1 MKNRVSTIFAL
12 CLLFVGPSLSR
23 AQNPTTAT
31 TPGKIGLLNIQAA
44 ILSTGEGKKAMADL
58 DKKYQPKRTE
68 LQKMQ
73 QDIQGLEDQIQ
84 RQQTAA
90 SDAAQAQLSR
100 QLDEKKK
107 IFTRTQQDAQDDFA
121 TDRGDVVSRI
131 SQKMGRV
138 VQDFAEQNGYSAIL
152 DTVAP
157 VFSNSGQIGDAQV
170 PVYYAGKDV
179 EITEEI
185 VKRYDAANPV
195 AAAASEPP
203 ASAKP
208 AAVKPPAKTPEKPK
222 P

>member
-12 CLLFVGPSLSR
+12 CLLFLGPSLSR
-23 AQNPTTAT
+23 AQSPAAAPTS
-31 TPGKIGLLNIQAA
+31 GKIGVLNIQAA
-44 ILSTGEGKKAMADL
+44 ILSTAEGKKALAEL

-90 SDAAQAQLSR
+90 SDAAQAQLNR

-107 IFTRTQQDAQDDFA
+107 IFTRTQQDAQDDFTA
-121 TDRGDVVSRI
+121 DRSDVVSRI

-138 VQDFAEQNGYSAIL
+138 VQDFAEQNGYSVIL
-152 DTVAP
+152 DLVAP
-157 VFSNSGQIGDAQV
+157 VFSNNGQIGDAQV
-170 PVYYAGKDV
+170 PIYYATKDV

-195 AAAASEPP
+195 AAAASEAP
-203 ASAKP
+203 SGTKP
-208 AAVKPPAKTPEKPK
+208 VPTKPPAKTPEKPK

>member
-1 MKNRVSTIFAL
+1 MKNRVSTILAL
-12 CLLFVGPSLSR
+12 SLLFTGPALSR
-23 AQNPTTAT
+23 AQSPTTAAAQV
-31 TPGKIGLLNIQAA
+31 KIGFLNIQAA
-44 ILSTGEGKKAMADL
+44 ILNTAEGKKALADL

-73 QDIQGLEDQIQ
+73 QDIQALEDQIQ

-90 SDAAQAQLSR
+90 SDAAQAQLNR

-107 IFTRTQQDAQDDFA
+107 IFTRTQEDAQSDFGA
-121 TDRGDVVSRI
+121 DRADVVGRI
-131 SQKMGRV
+131 SQKMGHV
-138 VQDFAEQNGYSAIL
+138 VQDFAEQNGYTVIL

-157 VFSNSGQIGDAQV
+157 VFSSSGQIGDAQV
-170 PVYYAGKDV
+170 PVYYAAKDV

-195 AAAASEPP
+195 AAAASAPP
-203 ASAKP
+203 AGAKP
-208 AAVKPPAKTPEKPK
+208 ATAKPAAKTPEKPK